1 MAHTAVQSSPVM
13 HTAVQPPPAP
23 PVEDLDEPTSVVLAP
38 RPRTRVAPAL
48 SNVEGP
54 ALSNVEGPAL
64 SNIEGMPARDRA
76 REARALGL
84 AVAAIG
90 AFLGSASVSQPAADA
105 IKILERDLA
114 NGEPPADLVAALKG
128 LAVRLGA
135 AANELT

>member
-1 MAHTAVQSSPVM
+1 M

-23 PVEDLDEPTSVVLAP
+23 PVEDIDEPTSVVLTP

-54 ALSNVEGPAL
+54 ALSHVA
-64 SNIEGMPARDRA
+64 GMPVRDAA
-76 REARALGL
+76 REARALAM

-90 AFLGSASVSQPAADA
+90 AFLGSASLSQPAADA

-114 NGEPPADLVAALKG
+114 SADPPADLVAALKG
-128 LAVRLGA
+128 LAARLGA